1 MAGGECWQ
9 QVEHVGRSR
18 TSRRE
23 LQERSAN
30 DRLRRLDDLVLI
42 AGSCTKLGHI
52 VLLIVERSSGAPKKS
67 LKGFPRFASPNST
80 ALAMESQEGPS
91 SSLQQSPTRTPS
103 DSISNPLNTLIHR
116 STPTPPRKDARR
128 IQKDG
133 KEGAYTVN
141 HLDVCRMCVGWVA
154 HTLDGF

>member
-52 VLLIVERSSGAPKKS
+52 VQLIVERSSGVPRKS
-67 LKGFPRFASPNST
+67 PKGFPHFVKPSCT
-80 ALAMESQEGPS
+80 VLAMESQEGPS

-116 STPTPPRKDARR
+116 SIPPPRKMPAESR
-128 IQKDG
+128 KMEKKG
-133 KEGAYTVN
+133 LSEL
-141 HLDVCRMCVGWVA
+141 LDMSSTKQFAKGWA
-154 HTLDGF
+154 